1 MGISNPLLNEIKELI
16 MKTGSNFFK
25 VVAAGAA
32 IAASLVFTTAVQASE
47 GNVQKG
53 ILKCDVAGGVGMLLG
68 SKKKMTCVFTK
79 KNGDVE
85 KYDGRVLK
93 IGVDIGITKESHITW
108 AVLAPSGSNEVGA
121 LSGNY
126 TGVSGEVTVAGGV
139 GGNVLV
145 SAGKQFTLQ
154 PISVQTQTGLN
165 IAGGIGS
172 INLEYVK

>member
-1 MGISNPLLNEIKELI
+1 
-16 MKTGSNFFK
+16 
-25 VVAAGAA
+25 
-32 IAASLVFTTAVQASE
+32 
-47 GNVQKG
+47 
-53 ILKCDVAGGVGMLLG
+53 
-68 SKKKMTCVFTK
+68 
-79 KNGDVE
+79 
-85 KYDGRVLK
+85 VLK

-172 INLEYVK
+172 IKLEYVK